1 MKEKII
7 NEFLRWLDQ
16 EGLDINNPNAQ
27 NTAAV
32 YIRVS
37 TNKQEELSPI
47 SQLKEVYK
55 YSVKNNY
62 QLNVD
67 YIFIEKEGI
76 SAKSAKNREE
86 FQKMIAYAKAKEH
99 YFDSILVWKFSRF
112 ARNQEESIV
121 YKSML
126 KKSNVNV
133 ISVSEPIIE
142 GPFGEL
148 IERILEWMD
157 EYYLIRLSGEV
168 TRGMTENAKKGIPQ
182 TYAPFG
188 YRNKDKNYII
198 EDDEAEVVKW
208 IFETFVNTNTSQID
222 MARHINSLGFKTKR
236 GASFENRTINY
247 ILLNPVYIGK
257 IRWTPN
263 GKLTREELYN
273 NNRSIIKKGT
283 HEPIIS
289 EELFDQARKK
299 LLENSKWRKPHEQ
312 VTSTPWHWLKGLV
325 RCTCGKTF
333 VRNSGKLRCNG
344 ANKGT
349 CSVKDRL
356 DVEEVEKLVLRQIKT
371 DLSSEKINIE
381 IVKKEK
387 RIFDNNKEKI
397 LMVSLENLKKKSER
411 CKNAYLNGIDNLEEY
426 KENKLLIAE
435 EKKKLEEQLN
445 LLKNKNSNNK
455 DQKQN
460 IIREQLK
467 NVYEILNDKHI
478 EMVKKYDI
486 AHKCINTI
494 VYDNGTLYLKYNE
507 F

>member
-7 NEFLRWLDQ
+7 NEFLDWLNQ
-16 EGLDINNPNAQ
+16 ENLNINNPNAK

-55 YSVKNNY
+55 YSMKNDF

-76 SAKSAKNREE
+76 SAKTAKNREE
-86 FQKMIAYAKAKEH
+86 FQNMIAYAKAKEH
-99 YFDSILVWKFSRF
+99 YFDTILVWKFSRF

-126 KKSNVNV
+126 KRNNVNV
-133 ISVSEPIIE
+133 VSVSEPIIE

-148 IERILEWMD
+148 IERVLEWMD

-168 TRGMTENAKKGIPQ
+168 IRGMTERAKQGLPQ
-182 TYAPFG
+182 TFAPFG
-188 YRNKDKNYII
+188 YRNKDKNYVIK
-198 EDDEAEVVKW
+198 EDEAEIVKW
-208 IFETFVNTNTSQID
+208 IFETFVNTNMTQIE

-236 GASFENRTINY
+236 GAMFENRTINY

-257 IRWTPN
+257 VRWTPH
-263 GKLTREELYN
+263 GKLTREEMYN
-273 NNRSIIKKGT
+273 NTRSIIEDGT
-283 HEPIIS
+283 HKPIVS
-289 EELFDQARKK
+289 EELFNLAGKK
-299 LLENSKWRKPHEQ
+299 LEENLKFRKPHQ
-312 VTSTPWHWLKGLV
+312 HDTSTPWHWLKGLI

-349 CSVKDRL
+349 CNVTDRL
-356 DVEEVEKLVLRQIKT
+356 NVKEVEELILRQIKE
-371 DLSSEKINIE
+371 DLSPKVNIE
-381 IVKKEK
+381 VVKKK
-387 RIFDNNKEKI
+387 RKTNNDNKEKI
-397 LMVSLENLKKKSER
+397 LNTSLENLKKKR
-411 CKNAYLNGIDNLEEY
+411 KRLKDAYLNGVDSLEEY
-426 KENKLLIAE
+426 KENKKILDRE
-435 EKKKLEEQLN
+435 EKEINDKLKEAKSGNKKESAQEQTVIKEH
-445 LLKNKNSNNK
+445 LKS
-455 DQKQN
+455 
-460 IIREQLK
+460 
-467 NVYEILNDKHI
+467 VYEILTDDSI
-478 EMVKKYDI
+478 EMTKKYDV

-494 VYDNGTLYLKYNE
+494 TYDKGVLYLKYNE